1 MGEYSEANFVAL
13 FQGYRLKEAIIPQGG
28 RVGENKTLS
37 AAPVSSIMVAN
48 HRDRSHRREWSA
60 IETQIMSCRVC
71 CCRDEKRTLKTNR
84 ESSHFQQRT

>member
-60 IETQIMSCRVC
+60 IETQIMCRVC

-84 ESSHFQQRT
+84 ESSRFQQRT

>member
-13 FQGYRLKEAIIPQGG
+13 FQGYRLKEAIILIPQGG

-60 IETQIMSCRVC
+60 IETQIMCRVC
-71 CCRDEKRTLKTNR
+71 VVAQMRSER
-84 ESSHFQQRT
+84 